1 MCLAIPGK
9 LISVSDTEDELLR
22 TGRVDFGGIVKE
34 VSLSCVPE
42 AEIGQYLLVHV
53 GLAISV
59 VDEEQAQL
67 VFEYLREAGE
77 LDELDTPEPGDAIH

>member
-9 LISVSDTEDELLR
+9 LLSVEGEDPVVR
-22 TGRVDFGGIVKE
+22 MGKVDFGGIVKD
-34 VSLSCVPE
+34 VSLACVPD

-59 VDEEQAQL
+59 IDEEEAQQ
-67 VFEYLREAGE
+67 VYEYLREI
-77 LDELDTPEPGDAIH
+77 DELNELEDGEALH

>member
-9 LISVSDTEDELLR
+9 LLSVEDEDPVVR
-22 TGRVDFGGIVKE
+22 MGKVDFGGIVKD
-34 VSLSCVPE
+34 VSLACVPD

-59 VDEEQAQL
+59 IDEEEAQQ
-67 VFEYLREAGE
+67 VYEYLREI
-77 LDELDTPEPGDAIH
+77 DELNELEDGEALH